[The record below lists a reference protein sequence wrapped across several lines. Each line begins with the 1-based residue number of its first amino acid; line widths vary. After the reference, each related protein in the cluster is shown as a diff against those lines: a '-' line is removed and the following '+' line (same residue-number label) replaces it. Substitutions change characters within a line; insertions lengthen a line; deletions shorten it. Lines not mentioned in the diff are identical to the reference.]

1 MNPNGAAVAKWLQQ
15 KPDNS
20 EEQSPTQLQTQR
32 AGYLRLS
39 TVFGR
44 FLARS
49 FDFIANHL

>member
-1 MNPNGAAVAKWLQQ
+1 MIPNGAAVAKWLQQ

-20 EEQSPTQLQTQR
+20 EEQLPTQPRTQR
-32 AGYLRLS
+32 AVYLKLS

-49 FDFIANHL
+49 FDFIPIHP